1 MSANSIA
8 ARAMTQLGTPFR
20 MRGRTP
26 GIALDCIG
34 LALAALGPLA
44 KTNLPCPNYAMR
56 GDYRSIVCS
65 YFAELPFRALA
76 EGEAACDGDILLASP
91 APSQLHLLVTANG
104 GWVHAHAGLGRVVF
118 TPEWPNWPILNRWR
132 FTGD

>member
-1 MSANSIA
+1 MTSNAIA
-8 ARAMTQLGTPFR
+8 ARAMAQLGTPFR

-26 GIALDCIG
+26 GVALDCIG
-34 LALAALGPLA
+34 LALVALGPLA
-44 KTNLPCPNYAMR
+44 KSNLPCPNYAMR
-56 GDYRSIVCS
+56 GDYQSIVRS

-76 EGEAACDGDILLASP
+76 GGEAASDGDILLASP
-91 APSQLHLLVTANG
+91 APSQLHLLVGANG

-118 TPEWPNWPILNRWR
+118 TPEWPNWPILHRWR

>member
-1 MSANSIA
+1 MTSNAIA
-8 ARAMTQLGTPFR
+8 ARAMAQLGTPFR

-26 GIALDCIG
+26 GVALDCIG
-34 LALAALGPLA
+34 LALVALGPLA
-44 KTNLPCPNYAMR
+44 KSNLPCPNYAMR
-56 GDYRSIVCS
+56 GDYQPAIRS

-76 EGEAACDGDILLASP
+76 GGEAACDGDILLASP
-91 APSQLHLLVTANG
+91 GPSQLHLLVRVNG

-118 TPEWPNWPILNRWR
+118 TPEWPNWPILHRWR